1 MSQHYPNTISS
12 AKLVKQPSFNEK
24 DQFTTNQNHSL
35 LLPTLSPVSSYTHLH
50 EKDFSLR
57 SVGSNKRSE
66 FSRVSHKSAFTN
78 DPTSSQIS

>member
-1 MSQHYPNTISS
+1 MSQHYQNTISS

-24 DQFTTNQNHSL
+24 DQFATNQNHSL
-35 LLPTLSPVSSYTHLH
+35 LLPTLSPVSSYTH
-50 EKDFSLR
+50 LR